1 MRIKEASALTG
12 LAERTIRFY
21 EEEGLFEPKK
31 KYSNGRYYRDYSQD
45 DIRDL
50 KMLATLRQ
58 AGFTMDEIRKMQN
71 ENGVISDTLTAL
83 SLRLDE
89 QKSSAE
95 TMAGIIKSVS
105 YHDDLSVYDLSEQI
119 ARSIERLEIPRAEI
133 RLRFGKL
140 DGVDDAQRTAEYERF
155 ITKRD
160 KTRPS
165 PLVVLTFVLGFLALV
180 FSSLFIYDKIDEQLT
195 APSTAGSTEGWQYWT
210 VYNAEEKRAEIYRS
224 KDGLSELIYAES
236 SPQSI
241 GFSCY
246 VGAEHLYVSLDDRLF
261 SLNADGSGYHRIYSK
276 SGGTSVVVGEYG
288 ENLIFFGPSGYGHS
302 VMYVLIEG
310 GRVKNLI
317 NGITGGITVENE
329 VLFTCVR
336 SKGYYALELNT
347 LKKEKLGK
355 IDSDPDAVV
364 SEYFEEV
371 LQ

>member
-95 TMAGIIKSVS
+95 TMSGIIKSVS

-119 ARSIERLEIPRAEI
+119 SHSIERLEIPRAEI

-140 DGVDDAQRTAEYERF
+140 DGVDDAQRTAEYE
-155 ITKRD
+155 
-160 KTRPS
+160 
-165 PLVVLTFVLGFLALV
+165 
-180 FSSLFIYDKIDEQLT
+180 
-195 APSTAGSTEGWQYWT
+195 
-210 VYNAEEKRAEIYRS
+210 
-224 KDGLSELIYAES
+224 
-236 SPQSI
+236 
-241 GFSCY
+241 
-246 VGAEHLYVSLDDRLF
+246 
-261 SLNADGSGYHRIYSK
+261 
-276 SGGTSVVVGEYG
+276 
-288 ENLIFFGPSGYGHS
+288 
-302 VMYVLIEG
+302 
-310 GRVKNLI
+310 
-317 NGITGGITVENE
+317 
-329 VLFTCVR
+329 
-336 SKGYYALELNT
+336 
-347 LKKEKLGK
+347 
-355 IDSDPDAVV
+355 
-364 SEYFEEV
+364 
-371 LQ
+371 